1 MTFILNTGRTIR
13 QGSYVEWKNSSFYC
27 EEASLLHMNPVDM
40 LESDIE
46 EGSHVR
52 VRSSAGEVVVK
63 AIPVTSLMRGKV
75 FLCLGP
81 YANQLVG
88 PETYGTGMPDFKTT
102 RVIIERTEDPLL
114 TVAELMQTCG
124 GVPYED

>member
-1 MTFILNTGRTIR
+1 VTFILNTGRTIR
-13 QGSYVEWKNSSFYC
+13 QGSYVERKNSSIYC

-40 LESDIE
+40 LELDIE
-46 EGSHVR
+46 EGTHVR

-63 AIPVTSLMRGKV
+63 AVPAPTLVRGRV
-75 FLCLGP
+75 FICLGP

-88 PETYGTGMPDFKTT
+88 PETRGTGMPDFKTT
-102 RVIIERTEDPLL
+102 SVLIEQTGDQLR
-114 TVAELMQTCG
+114 TVAELMQYCG